1 VFIRLHPFDSRRPL
15 RAGRGELVSP
25 RTPYLIQLS
34 SGSALVTVFRTPRG
48 GETLAENGTATR
60 WLCPLSASLGWS
72 VTLGL
77 CCCVVAAY
85 TFERAK
91 RGFFRLNG
99 LTTSRRCGILCL
111 KRCVALNGA
120 RTACGVYG
128 QTGEE
133 FFCKTKPVCHNG
145 LQGWALRR
153 IFYFGRPRDGVW
165 VQNSGASGERRN
177 RTNTSRVT
185 RAVDRRLRTLRV
197 RQEPPWR
204 CGFFSRESLRDI
216 CGLRGE
222 ISGPWHGWSFR
233 REVPG
238 RQSPR
243 RSFLIS

>member
-1 VFIRLHPFDSRRPL
+1 VGVPHVDAAFQSAWVPWALRASAKRRQFPPAEQQTATALRNIALSGDQERSVFIRLHPFDSRRPL

-165 VQNSGASGERRN
+165 VQNSGASGERKCPERARN
-177 RTNTSRVT
+177 GSKT
-185 RAVDRRLRTLRV
+185 
-197 RQEPPWR
+197 
-204 CGFFSRESLRDI
+204 G
-216 CGLRGE
+216 
-222 ISGPWHGWSFR
+222 
-233 REVPG
+233 
-238 RQSPR
+238 
-243 RSFLIS
+243 